1 MEKYFNT
8 LNKDLDDKLLFEISH
23 NPVNALWIEIQILD
37 KTLQMPYSDYEIQKH
52 MNYLNRKAEAD
63 EDTDPITLFQY
74 VLAHSG
80 EKEFNEKIGS
90 NSMSVVS
97 NKSEEVEKQQ

>member
-1 MEKYFNT
+1 
-8 LNKDLDDKLLFEISH
+8 
-23 NPVNALWIEIQILD
+23 
-37 KTLQMPYSDYEIQKH
+37 MPYSDYEIQKH

-63 EDTDPITLFQY
+63 EDTDPIILFQY

-90 NSMSVVS
+90 NSLSVVS
-97 NKSEEVEKQQ
+97 IKSEEVEKQQAKNPPHVHPLSPEQQIIIKSSES